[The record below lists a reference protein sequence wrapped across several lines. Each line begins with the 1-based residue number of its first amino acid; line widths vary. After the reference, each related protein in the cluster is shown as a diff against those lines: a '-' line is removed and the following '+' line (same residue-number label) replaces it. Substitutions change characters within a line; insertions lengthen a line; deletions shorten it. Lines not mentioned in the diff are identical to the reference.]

1 MPTQPRAYAWIDAL
15 VATLSD
21 EPQIEAMRLAL
32 LLDGLVRSY
41 ASLER
46 SLRASEP
53 VPWLDAA
60 VATRFPRLAGAAQQ
74 DVSDARLELEFAVDA
89 VLRGVG

>member
-1 MPTQPRAYAWIDAL
+1 
-15 VATLSD
+15 
-21 EPQIEAMRLAL
+21 
-32 LLDGLVRSY
+32 
-41 ASLER
+41 
-46 SLRASEP
+46 